1 MRQQDPGSL
10 IILAVTAIHSITL
23 AFLYVILFCIGALVR
38 MGLITI
44 VGSMPLSLAGAQ
56 EAIFGNLFSAMT
68 ACLCLWTGGTIA
80 FQCFVKLGI
89 Y

>member
-1 MRQQDPGSL
+1 
-10 IILAVTAIHSITL
+10 
-23 AFLYVILFCIGALVR
+23 
-38 MGLITI
+38 
-44 VGSMPLSLAGAQ
+44 MPLSLAGAQ
-56 EAIFGNLFSAMT
+56 EAIFGNLFSAIT